1 MTLFHPDLTNRTHFF
16 YYRYRLLFNYII
28 IGALSLVLEIVVFWG
43 LENLL
48 GPLFAKLTGLCLGV
62 LFAFWVNVRY
72 NFKIPK
78 GKRNKAFLFFISISA
93 LSVFLNLIFRKELE
107 ELHFSYGQ
115 ARFLSAGLLFLI
127 AYALHRKYSF
137 KDFKK
142 VSVAIY
148 ANGVEDIESIHKSV
162 GSFPDII
169 HIDIVDHTFG
179 KEDHDTRTYRLE
191 VVKAYWPHKPM
202 HVHLMSKTPSV
213 WIEDIAKYAD
223 LIIFHYEIDEDILNT
238 IELIK
243 SKNCMAGLAL
253 MTETPIE
260 SVLPFVD
267 KIDTLML
274 LTIPRPGM
282 SGQSFEI
289 SALKKIETLNS
300 WPERADFDIC
310 IDGGVNEKI
319 IGLLNVETVVSG
331 SSVLC
336 HENPPR
342 QIMRLKTSSSYEQV

>member
-1 MTLFHPDLTNRTHFF
+1 M
-16 YYRYRLLFNYII
+16 
-28 IGALSLVLEIVVFWG
+28 G
-43 LENLL
+43 LENSLGSLL
-48 GPLFAKLTGLCLGV
+48 AKLLGLCLGV
-62 LFAFWVNVRY
+62 LFAFWINVRY

-93 LSVFLNLIFRKELE
+93 LSVLLNLVFRKELE
-107 ELHFSYGQ
+107 QLHFSYGQ

-127 AYALHRKYSF
+127 AYVLHRKYSF

-148 ANGVEDIESIHKSV
+148 ANGVEDIESINNLV

-191 VVKAYWPHKPM
+191 VVKAYWPHKPI
-202 HVHLMSKTPSV
+202 HVHVMSKTPSA
-213 WIEDIAKYAD
+213 WIEEVAKYAE
-223 LIIFHYEIDEDILNT
+223 LIIFHFEIDEDIQG
-238 IELIK
+238 IIDKIK
-243 SKNCMAGLAL
+243 SNNCKVGIAL
-253 MTETPIE
+253 MTNTSVE
-260 SVLPFVD
+260 SVLPFV
-267 KIDTLML
+267 KHIDTLML
-274 LTIPRPGM
+274 LTIAKPGM
-282 SGQSFEI
+282 SGQNFEM
-289 SALKKIETLNS
+289 SALKKIDLINS
-300 WPERADFDIC
+300 WPERGDFDIC
-310 IDGGVNEKI
+310 IDGGVNEKV

-336 HENPPR
+336 HEDPRR

>member
-1 MTLFHPDLTNRTHFF
+1 MALLHPELSNKTNFF
-16 YYRYRLLFNYII
+16 YYRYRLLFNYIF
-28 IGALSLVLEIVVFWG
+28 IGVLSLILEVVTYLG
-43 LENLL
+43 LQNLL
-48 GPLFAKLTGLCLGV
+48 GSLFAKLVGLCLGV
-62 LFAFWVNVRY
+62 LFAFWINVRY
-72 NFKIPK
+72 NFKVPK
-78 GKRNKAFLFFISISA
+78 GKRNKAFFFFISISA
-93 LSVFLNLIFRKELE
+93 LSVLLNLVFRKELE
-107 ELHFSYGQ
+107 QMHFSYGQ

-148 ANGVEDIESIHKSV
+148 ANGVEDIEMIHKRV

-191 VVKAYWPHKPM
+191 VVKAYWPHKLM
-202 HVHLMSKTPSV
+202 HVHIMSKTPSI
-213 WIEDIAKYAD
+213 WIEDVSKYAD
-223 LIIFHYEIDEDILNT
+223 LIIFHFEIDEDIQT
-238 IELIK
+238 VIDSIK
-243 SKNCMAGLAL
+243 SKECEVGIAL
-253 MTETPIE
+253 MNETPIE
-260 SVLPFVD
+260 SVRPYLE
-267 KIDTLML
+267 KINTLML
-274 LTIPRPGM
+274 LTIPKPGM

-289 SALKKIETLNS
+289 GALKKIEVINS

-331 SSVLC
+331 SSVLS